1 MHDLHSVEAK
11 IDMSNTE
18 GIMYVVAYPDI
29 VEAGD
34 KRIYTMR
41 NGLPLLGKGSDQDTR
56 RKSGTAIVPASED
69 KNTEIDND
77 ANYGRGIGTCRPTNY
92 FQYEIWTDKEKK

>member
-1 MHDLHSVEAK
+1 MTQRFTTNQNKPNTNLMHDLHSVEAK

-41 NGLPLLGKGSDQDTR
+41 NGLPYWAKGAAITR
-56 RKSGTAIVPASED
+56 RKIRNSH
-69 KNTEIDND
+69 
-77 ANYGRGIGTCRPTNY
+77 RPCFRRQKHGN
-92 FQYEIWTDKEKK
+92 